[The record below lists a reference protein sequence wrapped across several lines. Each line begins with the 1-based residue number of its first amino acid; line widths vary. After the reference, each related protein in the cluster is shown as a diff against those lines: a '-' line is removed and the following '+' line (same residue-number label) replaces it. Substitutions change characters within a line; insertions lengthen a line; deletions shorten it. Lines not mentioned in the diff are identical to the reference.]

1 MKRLLS
7 LPFTLII
14 LALTA
19 TGCGPGLAEVSGKI
33 LINGKAT
40 GDVSVFFK
48 PRTGGEKIQAIMQS
62 DKTYYFQMPSGQKG
76 LPTGEYVVWLGVI
89 PGQDGLPETESLKK
103 TVPKQFWDESS
114 GLSCKVVP
122 GGTTYDIKI
131 DGNTKR

>member
-89 PGQDGLPETESLKK
+89 PGQDGLPETD
-103 TVPKQFWDESS
+103 VQGSS
-114 GLSCKVVP
+114 WWNNLRYQNRWQHKEVMLQV
-122 GGTTYDIKI
+122 IH
-131 DGNTKR
+131 R